1 MTTPGFG
8 SLARVI
14 KPLTLLLKESFS
26 VPELARSLTKAA
38 LTKDITEDVAA
49 TFAIMSQGASDEPR
63 IQAIQN
69 AYNIGFMAEEVRVS
83 FKRDVHLNVGGVSVD
98 SKEGDMSSLPR
109 WVAKILME
117 QGAVEVQSN
126 EMASYIS
133 RAMNRE
139 RIARPHDLSGIDV
152 DFYVRVNDYLEGL
165 KERERESLTVSLN
178 TFVASRLEKI
188 VKLAAASQLSAELEA
203 RLAAEERELYRLIND
218 SSVKFKKGVLR
229 KFV

>member
-1 MTTPGFG
+1 
-8 SLARVI
+8 
-14 KPLTLLLKESFS
+14 
-26 VPELARSLTKAA
+26 
-38 LTKDITEDVAA
+38 
-49 TFAIMSQGASDEPR
+49 MSQGASDEPR
-63 IQAIQN
+63 IQAIQS

-218 SSVKFKKGVLR
+218 ASVKFKKGVLR